1 MLDEISQKNLKE
13 ALDKFV
19 PDHCCDPGVTIKP
32 IEPIKSDRTI
42 FFSHTD
48 FQNNITVNGTDI
60 AEFIEFVNRA
70 IPILD
75 TMMREQNERLKNLQ
89 SASEELDKAIKAL
102 ERRIEEMRPPIIM
115 PYPTPVYPNQPTEYP
130 PNPYAPWYDPYRPF
144 ITTTG
149 TPIAYPVYFTCENK
163 SNGSNAFGAEVSG
176 ARGATAEL
184 INELKKNGVR

>member
-19 PDHCCDPGVTIKP
+19 PDHCCDPEVTIKP
-32 IEPIKSDRTI
+32 TEPIKKNETV
-42 FFSHTD
+42 FLSHAN

-115 PYPTPVYPNQPTEYP
+115 PYPAPVYPSQPTEYP
-130 PNPYAPWYDPYRPF
+130 TNPYAPWYDPYRPF
-144 ITTTG
+144 TTTG
-149 TPIAYPVYFTCENK
+149 TPITYPVYFTCGNK
-163 SNGSNAFGAEVSG
+163 TSESNAFGAEVSG